1 MWRPWGKETKDAN
14 TQVPKSYKKVVKQIL
29 QLKINYLYVYLSID
43 RSINLYLCISI
54 SIRMH
59 TYIKYL

>member
-54 SIRMH
+54 SICMH